1 MERIRNRLAEVKGRL
16 AEIYAA
22 KDEAEV
28 RERAQLR
35 EELTAFEKVSLQLRE
50 EQAKKVELVNNEGA
64 EERKRLQEKWRKRIA
79 RFTTLVSRAKERTE
93 THSQAQIKILEE
105 QQRATHVEKTHGND
119 AKVVEFKENCATQFA
134 ELTELETAA
143 THRRQHIL
151 AFMREYGITVE
162 SAEPSAVDPETVAAE
177 FGRIEDRL
185 AESQEILDGARQ
197 RLKRLIPPML
207 AYTLIFAAHAL
218 GGIYV
223 HTTYHNLIYTLI
235 VGASM
240 VIMLPIAYSIYN
252 SRNGEALTAGLELLA
267 HLGATGVL
275 IEQQKK
281 LMKEEQEKGLTAL
294 DGERIQRICETYEK
308 LEHQVREVNRIRAE
322 TLADLESRKSNL
334 SAIVNQRRKD
344 ETTLSESTQKKRAA
358 DLRAAY
364 DKRIA
369 DTTAKYN
376 ARKSSIE
383 KESGDNVNKLA
394 TEWNSII
401 TSLGAFCEEERK
413 RVFRNPPG
421 PDGEVVLPT
430 KFSSEVQIG
439 DVTLDLRDLGVR
451 CDTEGRFSIPESISK
466 MALPAAL
473 SFPMHGCLLLR
484 ASPYLRKRAIET
496 LFNATV
502 RLLSSFPPSKA
513 KLTIIDP
520 VGLGQ
525 NFAALMHLADY
536 DETLV
541 NGRIWSDT
549 VHIERKLTELTE
561 HMEKVIQKYLRN
573 RYATID
579 EYNREAGELAEPYRF
594 LVVADFPAGFSE
606 VAVERLSAIMNSG
619 VRCGVYTLLLHDNR
633 QKFPHPLDESQLRRN
648 GVVIVETGNGLCIDD
663 ESLARPLVK
672 LEEPPAPVAVDHLI
686 NAIGRQCKD
695 AGRVQVPFEII
706 APKQDKFWT
715 ESSEGGVRV
724 PLGKTGADRLQY
736 LDLGRGTAQHALI
749 AGKTGS
755 GKSNMVHVI
764 ITAAAMWYSPKE
776 VEFYLI
782 DFKKG
787 VEFKTYATNR
797 LSHVRVVAI
806 ESDRE
811 FGLSVLRRIDKEL
824 TRRGELFRRARV
836 QDFAGYRKSP
846 DAELMPR
853 TMLIIDEFQ
862 EFFVDDDE
870 VAQDAALLLDRI
882 VRQGRAFGIHVILGS
897 QTLGGTYTLSKST
910 LGQMAVRIALQCNE
924 ADSYLILND
933 DNSAAALLSRPGE
946 AIYNDMSGQI
956 EGNNPFQAVFLP
968 REGQEPYLRSLRA
981 KSVESGMENTGN
993 VAVFEGNSLAD
1004 LRANPVLRETVAK
1017 QPDRSAVDE
1026 HVWLGEANAIK
1037 GPTEVVFAKQAGS
1050 NVLAVGH
1057 RGGSEVPMC
1066 CAMLMSIAANNS
1078 PKDVHVRILDGTA
1091 ADSGGR
1097 DRLLAVKNAL
1107 PYDIEIVE
1115 ARNTPK
1121 VIEELAGILKSKQED
1136 ESANPGKYYL
1146 MILGI
1151 DKFRMLRQ
1159 DDEFNFSS
1167 SDDGSAVSPAKGFGD
1182 LLVEGPGHG
1191 IHSIVWCDTLGNLN
1205 RTFSRKTLREFE
1217 WRVLFQ
1223 MSATDSSELIDS
1235 PAANRLGLYNAMLY
1249 SVQTGGTE
1257 KFRPYALPDMDLI
1270 EELGKNLSSRARLAQ
1285 NDPGTR
1291 QPR

>member
-1 MERIRNRLAEVKGRL
+1 MVERIRNKLAEIKGRL
-16 AEIYAA
+16 AEIYAT
-22 KDEAEV
+22 KDEVES

-35 EELTAFEKVSLQLRE
+35 DEQAAFEKINAQLHE
-50 EQAKKVELVNNEGA
+50 EQAKKLEAVNNEGG

-79 RFTTLVSRAKERTE
+79 RFSTLVSRAKERSE
-93 THSQAQIKILEE
+93 QQSQNQIKILEE

-119 AKVVEFKENCATQFA
+119 AKVVEFKQKCTDESAVLVEIEA
-134 ELTELETAA
+134 AA
-143 THRRQHIL
+143 TARKQHIL

-162 SAEPSAVDPETVAAE
+162 SAEPSAIEPETVAGQ
-177 FGRIEDRL
+177 FDRIEDRL
-185 AESQEILDGARQ
+185 EENQELLDGARQ

-207 AYTLIFAAHAL
+207 AYTMIFAAHAL

-235 VGASM
+235 VGASL
-240 VIMLPIAYSIYN
+240 VILMPIAYSIYN
-252 SRNGEALTAGLELLA
+252 SRNGEALAAGLEMLA

-275 IEQQKK
+275 IEQQKQ
-281 LMKEEQEKGLTAL
+281 LMKEQQEKGLAAL

-334 SAIVNQRRKD
+334 STRVAQRRKD
-344 ETTLSESTQKKRAA
+344 ETTVSEQSQKKRTT
-358 DLRAAY
+358 DLRTTY

-376 ARKSSIE
+376 ARKAAIQ
-383 KESGDNVNKLA
+383 KESATTVDKLA
-394 TEWNSII
+394 AEWNSII
-401 TSLGAFCEEERK
+401 TGLGAFCEEERK
-413 RVFRNPPG
+413 RVYRNPPG
-421 PDGEVVLPT
+421 PDGEVILPT
-430 KFSSEVQIG
+430 TFSSEVQVG

-451 CDTEGRFSIPESISK
+451 CDTEGRFSIPPEISK
-466 MALPAAL
+466 MALPVAL
-473 SFPMHGCLLLR
+473 SFPMNGCLLLR

-496 LFNATV
+496 LFGAVV
-502 RLLSSFPPSKA
+502 RLLSSFPPAKA
-513 KLTIIDP
+513 KMTIIDP

-536 DETLV
+536 DESLV
-541 NGRIWSDT
+541 NGRIWSDQ
-549 VHIERKLTELTE
+549 VQIERKLTELTE

-594 LVVADFPAGFSE
+594 LVVADFPTGFSE

-619 VRCGVYTLLLHDNR
+619 VRCGVYTLLLHDSR
-633 QKFPHPLDESQLRRN
+633 QKFPPPLDETQMRRN
-648 GVVIVETGNGLCIDD
+648 GVVIVETGNGLSIDD
-663 ESLARPLVK
+663 ESLARPLLAV
-672 LEEPPAPVAVDHLI
+672 EEPPAPAFIDNLI
-686 NAIGRQCKD
+686 NAIGKQCRE
-695 AGRVQVPFEII
+695 AGRVQVPFEVI
-706 APKQDKFWT
+706 APKPEKFWM

-764 ITAAAMWYSPKE
+764 ITSAAMWYSPKE

-824 TRRGELFRRARV
+824 TRRGELFRRSRV
-836 QDFAGYRKSP
+836 QDFAGYRKSA
-846 DAELMPR
+846 DAEQLPR

-946 AIYNDMSGQI
+946 AIYNDQSGQV

-968 REGQEPYLRSLRA
+968 RDGQEPYLRSLRA
-981 KSVESGMENTGN
+981 KSVESGMENVGT
-993 VAVFEGNSLAD
+993 VAIFEGNSLAD
-1004 LRANPVLRETVAK
+1004 LRANPVLREAVAK
-1017 QPDRSAVDE
+1017 QPVAGADD

-1037 GPTEVVFAKQAGS
+1037 GPTEVVFARQAGS
-1050 NVLAVGH
+1050 NLLAVGH

-1078 PKDVHVRILDGTA
+1078 PKDVHIRILDGTA

-1097 DRLLAVKNAL
+1097 DRLMAVKNAL
-1107 PYDIEIVE
+1107 PFDIEIVE
-1115 ARNTPK
+1115 ARNAAKT
-1121 VIEELAGILKSKQED
+1121 IEEIAGVLKTRQDGDAS
-1136 ESANPGKYYL
+1136 SGKYYL

-1159 DDEFNFSS
+1159 DDEFSFSS
-1167 SDDGSAVSPAKGFGD
+1167 SEDSGAVAPSKAFGD
-1182 LLVEGPGHG
+1182 ILVEGPSYG

-1217 WRVLFQ
+1217 SRVLFQ

-1257 KFRPYALPDMDLI
+1257 KFRPYSLPDMDLI
-1270 EELGKNLSSRARLAQ
+1270 EELGKNLSARSRLAQ